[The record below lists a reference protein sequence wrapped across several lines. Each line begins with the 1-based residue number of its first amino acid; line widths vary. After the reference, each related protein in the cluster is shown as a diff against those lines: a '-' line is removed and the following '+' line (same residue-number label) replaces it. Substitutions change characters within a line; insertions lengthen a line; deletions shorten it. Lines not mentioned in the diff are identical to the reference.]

1 MNEEN
6 NQFNII
12 KSASATK
19 LVASS
24 STVIEAEPKDESGT
38 FIEKI
43 SGDINQNQ
51 LSAARADDMG
61 SVASQ
66 QKKNDITTGRSSPEM
81 MYYVPIDIRH

>member
-38 FIEKI
+38 FIEK
-43 SGDINQNQ
+43 
-51 LSAARADDMG
+51 SAARADDNG

-66 QKKNDITTGRSSPEM
+66 QKKNDVTTGRSSPEM
-81 MYYVPIDIRH
+81 MFYVPIDMRH